1 MIAANA
7 WMNPAALSDIGV
19 VGVIVGMA
27 LLLGIAFSRGW
38 IWWGKSHDAE
48 VAVYKAAAERDADT
62 IAKLLDANARNAQT
76 MAEWNVA
83 GQLIASQS
91 QALRDS
97 LERT

>member
-1 MIAANA
+1 MTVTSSANA

-19 VGVIVGMA
+19 VGVVVGMV
-27 LLLGIAFSRGW
+27 LVLGIAFARGW
-38 IWWGKSHDAE
+38 IVWGSE
-48 VAVYKAAAERDADT
+48 ISIYKTAAERDAKT
-62 IAKLLDANARNAQT
+62 IEKLLDTNAKNAQT

-97 LERT
+97 LESN

>member
-1 MIAANA
+1 
-7 WMNPAALSDIGV
+7 MNPTTLSDIGV

-27 LLLGIAFSRGW
+27 LALGIAFARGW
-38 IWWGKSHDAE
+38 IVWGSEIAI
-48 VAVYKAAAERDADT
+48 YKTAAERDAKT
-62 IAKLLDANARNAQT
+62 ITDLLETNAKNAQT

-97 LERT
+97 LERS